1 MRKNK
6 ILAGLLGIAMAASM
20 LSVTVAADTSE
31 SGNSFTNAWGD
42 VIKAEDCLYYE
53 DFENYTG
60 NNFDISADIQ
70 GKGYWHSSVTE
81 KDGNKAMRYY
91 ATPNAKTT
99 DEEGNETAVEYDSA
113 DGKALLNNE
122 ILPKT
127 TDINNN
133 GWYEIGYTYYADDMR
148 AYMTDIFGVYME
160 KSIVSR
166 LASHNWSYPQ
176 WLRHWTGANYP
187 DGFFERNGWGVKD
200 PIAIKV
206 ILDASTGDIV
216 QYYKYGSTAGNVKS
230 YGKHPSNP
238 GYSTKIKVGD
248 SANINLK
255 MVCAEDPVKTANRTI
270 KSGNTPYGSVDE
282 PGFRID
288 NFYVKKLTH
297 DTPTVTFD
305 NNGEKTEVK
314 VNYFNEVK
322 IPEKPVREGY
332 IFIGWY
338 DAAGK
343 RVDGTDE
350 KPVTILSGITEDAT
364 ITAKWTKLSTV
375 TFDSKGGTEIEPI
388 TTETGEITL
397 PERPVKPGYSFAGW
411 YTDEAYTMPFDEKN
425 ISDSMTVYA
434 KWSEYLIKEDFE
446 NYTSGLFDIDSEITA
461 KGYWHSEVVDDGT
474 GNKYMKYYMTPSDE
488 LKFDAADG
496 AKLINREILASTEA
510 INKDGWYEIGYT
522 YYPNGMKA
530 NMSNIFGI
538 YMCDMNTVVSAIGV
552 HRDILPG
559 WLGDTA
565 KYYNDIITQNLWT
578 IEGPISIKTIYTA
591 AGDKERT
598 YLTFTENGKEKSI
611 VTSDGP
617 MKTPRKKVGSSSN
630 IGLKIKCETDPTLL
644 TKGNVEQGFMIDDF
658 YVKELNTLT
667 PTVTF
672 VDGDDIQTASA
683 NYFKEVTLP
692 TPTKEGFEF
701 AGWYTDSDEQFTG
714 KNVTEDITVYAR
726 WSGTYD
732 VIFNAN
738 GGSYADGTSV
748 KSITAESNEDVTA
761 PEVPTKEGYTFSGWF
776 TDEKCTN
783 AFEGKVYANTT
794 LYARWQ
800 GVPRV
805 EKITPA
811 DKAENVDLKP
821 QINIVF
827 DSEMDSST
835 LTRENIKVMRDG
847 EALQSTLYN
856 INSVVNT
863 DRKTVV
869 TINFTTSLEV
879 SSKYIVT
886 VGTGAKNLHSGL
898 AEAFTSEFT
907 TKGLM
912 ISVTNVNVED
922 ENGAAVESLAAVK
935 GKKIKV
941 TLTISNNA
949 GKTTEYTSV
958 YSFRDANKIKSAK
971 IASGSMSETPVT
983 TELTVPENVKDGD
996 KLEMI
1001 LVEDISNLAPLAGK
1015 TKIIGE

>member
-20 LSVTVAADTSE
+20 LPVTVAADNAE

-60 NNFDISADIQ
+60 NGFDISADIQ
-70 GKGYWHSSVTE
+70 TKGYWHSAVIE

-99 DEEGNETAVEYDSA
+99 DEEGNETTVEYDAA

-127 TDINNN
+127 TDINKD

-148 AYMTDIFGVYME
+148 AYMTDIFGVYMNT
-160 KSIVSR
+160 SRISR
-166 LASHNWSYPQ
+166 LASHGWNLPQ
-176 WLRHWTGANYP
+176 WLRHHVCYYP
-187 DGFFERNGWGVKD
+187 DGFLEQGGWNIKD
-200 PIAIKV
+200 PVEIKV
-206 ILDASTGDIV
+206 ILDASTGDIIH
-216 QYYKYGSTAGNVKS
+216 YYKYGSKS
-230 YGKHPSNP
+230 GQGKSLGKNPSND
-238 GYSTKIKVGD
+238 GYSTKINVGD

-255 MVCAEDPVKTANRTI
+255 IVCAEDPVKTANRI
-270 KSGNTPYGSVDE
+270 MKSGNTPYGSVDE

-288 NFYVKKLTH
+288 NFYVRKLTH

-338 DAAGK
+338 DASGN

-350 KPVTILSGITEDAT
+350 KPVTTLSDITEDMT
-364 ITAKWTKLSTV
+364 ITAKWTKQSTI

-397 PERPVKPGYSFAGW
+397 PDNPVKAGYSFMGW
-411 YTDEAYTMPFDEKN
+411 YTDEAYTTPFDEKN

-446 NYTSGLFDIDSEITA
+446 NYTSGLFDIDPAITA

-474 GNKYMKYYMTPSDE
+474 GNKYMKYYITPSE
-488 LKFDAADG
+488 EVKFDAADG
-496 AKLINREILASTEA
+496 VMLINREILASTEA

-538 YMCDMNTVVSAIGV
+538 YMCDMKTVVSAIGV
-552 HRDILPG
+552 HRDEQPS
-559 WLGDTA
+559 WLADAA
-565 KYYNDIITQNLWT
+565 KYYNDIITRNLWT
-578 IEGPISIKTIYTA
+578 IEGPICIKTIYTA
-591 AGDKERT
+591 AGDMERT
-598 YLTFTENGKEKSI
+598 SFTFTENGESKTVIS
-611 VTSDGP
+611 SDGNL
-617 MKTPRKKVGSSSN
+617 KGPRTKVADSSG

-644 TKGNVEQGFMIDDF
+644 TGGNVEQGFMIDDF
-658 YVKELNTLT
+658 YVKELNTIT

-672 VDGDDIQTASA
+672 VDGDDIRTASV

-701 AGWYTDSDEQFTG
+701 VGWYTDNDEQFTG
-714 KNVTEDITVYAR
+714 KNVTEDVTVYAK

-738 GGSYADGTSV
+738 GGSYADGTIV
-748 KSITAESNEDVTA
+748 KSITAESSEEVAA
-761 PEVPTKEGYTFSGWF
+761 PEEPTKEGYTFSGWF

-800 GVPRV
+800 GVPKV

-821 QINIVF
+821 QITIVF
-827 DSEMDSST
+827 DSEMDSAT
-835 LTRENIKVMRDG
+835 LTRENIKVMRNG
-847 EALQSTLYN
+847 EVLQSALYN

-912 ISVTNVNVED
+912 ISVTNVKVED
-922 ENGAAVESLAAVK
+922 ENGAAVESLGAVK

-949 GKTTEYTSV
+949 GKATGYSSV
-958 YSFRDANKIKSAK
+958 YSFRDANKIKSAE

-983 TELTVPENVKDGD
+983 TELTVPEDATDGD

-1001 LVEDISNLAPLAGK
+1001 LVEDISNIAPLAGK